1 MEKYGTARHATYD
14 GIIQCM
20 CFVCWVTK
28 GTDTHSEYAI
38 LIDFFMATV
47 VSQTCINVMFIY
59 TLPVL
64 FVFIS

>member
-1 MEKYGTARHATYD
+1 MEKSGTAHHVSYD

-38 LIDFFMATV
+38 LIDFFYGN
-47 VSQTCINVMFIY
+47 SGFSDLHQ
-59 TLPVL
+59 
-64 FVFIS
+64 